1 MKEISMGDTMYELW
15 GVIGKYGR
23 KAGLSMVTLVT
34 VWDVMMTGLRGFMEY
49 SIGYKGIVLIWVGVA
64 LIFKG
69 HRIERNK

>member
-1 MKEISMGDTMYELW
+1 MGRIDWTELW
-15 GVIGKYGR
+15 YWTGRNGVKR
-23 KAGLSMVTLVT
+23 GLALISLVT